1 MEVKSGDRI
10 ELKSR
15 KVGAQVR
22 RGTVLEVL
30 SRDPLEL
37 AIRWDQGDES
47 IFYPVG
53 GTFNVI
59 SPGND

>member
-1 MEVKSGDRI
+1 MEVKAGDRI

-30 SRDPLEL
+30 SGDPLEL
-37 AIRWDQGDES
+37 RVRWDQGDES
-47 IFYPVG
+47 NFYPVG
-53 GTFNVI
+53 GTYSVT
-59 SPGND
+59 SPEND